1 MDTKEKI
8 KVMQAYVDGK
18 PIQIKIHAIDKDWRD
33 SINPIWDWER
43 CTYRIKPTRQPLTSA
58 DFPPGTIV
66 REKDIPTTWHLV
78 TTVTNSGIYIT
89 VHMHHY
95 FNSEWFQ
102 TRYEYSNDQGKTWN
116 NCYK

>member
-1 MDTKEKI
+1 MDTQEKI

-18 PIQIKIHAIDKDWRD
+18 AIQCKEYGGAKWFDISSTTWNWHD
-33 SINPIWDWER
+33 
-43 CTYRIKPTRQPLTSA
+43 CQYRIKPIMQPLTSA

-78 TTVTNSGIYIT
+78 TTVTNNGIYIA
-89 VHMHHY
+89 VHTHHY
-95 FNSEWFQ
+95 FDSEWFQ
-102 TRYEYSNDQGKTWN
+102 TRYEYSTDQGKTWK